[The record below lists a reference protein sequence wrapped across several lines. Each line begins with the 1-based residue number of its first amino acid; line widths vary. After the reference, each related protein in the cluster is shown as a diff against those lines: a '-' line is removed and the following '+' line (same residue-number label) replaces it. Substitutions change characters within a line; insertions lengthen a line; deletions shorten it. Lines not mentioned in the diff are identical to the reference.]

1 MKGEPSFLRHARL
14 YVGHPRL
21 YTHSGKKAWMAG
33 TSAAMTKNSLMSDK
47 SHSQTPGER
56 IAKVIAR
63 AGLASRREAETW
75 ITAGRVSV
83 NGAVISSPALNV
95 KPSDRITVDGT
106 PLRPRERTR
115 LFLYHKPGG
124 LMTTHSDPEG
134 RDTIFRTLPKGL

>member
-1 MKGEPSFLRHARL
+1 MKGAPLFLRHARL
-14 YVGHPRL
+14 YGAHPRL

-33 TSAAMTKNSLMSDK
+33 TSPAMTKNSLMSDK
-47 SHSQTPGER
+47 SPAQTPGER

-95 KPSDRITVDGT
+95 KPSDRITVD
-106 PLRPRERTR
+106 
-115 LFLYHKPGG
+115 
-124 LMTTHSDPEG
+124 
-134 RDTIFRTLPKGL
+134 